1 MTAAIRLDN
10 VSVTR
15 NGNRILEGITA
26 TIPRH
31 GVTAVIGP
39 NGAGKTTLLKAML
52 RLIPYEGNIAIQ
64 GKVRRPKIGYVPQ
77 RLDFDRG
84 TPITVA
90 DFLAM
95 GTQRIPLWF
104 GITKKAKRLAEEKL
118 DRVRGIH
125 LLNRP
130 LGKLS
135 GGELQRAQL
144 AMALQLDP
152 EILFLDEP
160 VAGVD
165 IAGERLFCDLL
176 EEVQQQSH
184 LTMVM
189 VSHDLSV
196 VSQHATHVL
205 CINRRLEC
213 EGTAPAV
220 LNAKNLAAMYGPHAG
235 LYDHQGA
242 VSHGH
247 PHHAHDHSHH
257 HHPHPPKGTA

>member
-1 MTAAIRLDN
+1 MTVSVAVRLEN
-10 VSVTR
+10 VSVVR
-15 NGNRILEGITA
+15 DGNRILDGITA
-26 TIPRH
+26 SVPKQ

-52 RLIPYEGNIAIQ
+52 RLIPYEGTIQ
-64 GKVRRPKIGYVPQ
+64 FPSIKGRHPKIGYVPQ
-77 RLDFDRG
+77 SLEFDRG

-95 GTQRIPLWF
+95 GTQRTPLWF
-104 GITKKAKRLAEEKL
+104 GVRRASRLLAEEKL
-118 DRVRGIH
+118 ERVRAGH
-125 LLNRP
+125 LMRRQ

-135 GGELQRAQL
+135 GGELQRVQL
-144 AMALQLDP
+144 AMALQSDP
-152 EILFLDEP
+152 EILLLDEP

-176 EEVQQQSH
+176 EEVQQQSR

-196 VSQHATHVL
+196 VSRHATHVL
-205 CINRRLEC
+205 CLNGRLEC
-213 EGTAPAV
+213 EGAAPAV
-220 LNAKNLAAMYGPHAG
+220 LNAKNLTAMYGPHAG

-247 PHHAHDHSHH
+247 PHHGHEHH
-257 HHPHPPKGTA
+257 GHAEPTR